1 MSSAHAGVVLESLPQ
16 LSGKPWREGGEA
28 FIFEH
33 PTEKNQ
39 LIKVF
44 HKNQIRTPRTGPGA
58 AHLVDLYSLSEG
70 LSPSQSRRLSDCFS
84 WPITLY
90 GTSIDKIDGIAIR
103 RADENFWLE
112 YTNTFE
118 TIYTVQNLA
127 FLGPA
132 LSKPIIVSAPYT
144 SVSFEN
150 RIEIAMEFLRA
161 LSVLWQL
168 GFRYCDYSENNLL
181 WAFEP
186 RPCVFVIDAEGCSRP
201 GTKENRSPGWMPL
214 DDQLGFSIESDRSQC
229 ALVVWRVICG
239 DMKFSPPNS
248 QIDSPARNLQKS
260 TIRLIAKLRHE
271 GTAELAA
278 ELLEDLKQYR
288 GSVISDAAFEWAVS
302 TQYADVVLD
311 YAPEKPSRYQQ
322 EIIDRA
328 LDQRRLENDIRSS
341 APAVRRAKL
350 SRSVPIAG
358 FEFDISLNQSSAEI
372 QHEPELLRE
381 LALEGEFAQI
391 AEVFAT
397 SKDSMEIN
405 NVVTR
410 SIQSAL
416 SIFGAPKI
424 HAVRA
429 QSGHQR
435 FEWAW
440 PGAPF
445 VNCAKVDIIGP
456 NSDLLNTTIAYRK
469 TSKSGLTLPIDS
481 AYPENSVLQISLGLV
496 TPNNQFVFCPLTGEA
511 PVATSHRPM
520 NSVHQSTGTAAPI
533 GPELT
538 DRTWTPVEARESA
551 RGESKDT
558 ETEDED
564 VLDLFPPTQIGERPR
579 FFGRL
584 ASSIRGFT
592 RRRV

>member
-1 MSSAHAGVVLESLPQ
+1 
-16 LSGKPWREGGEA
+16 
-28 FIFEH
+28 
-33 PTEKNQ
+33 
-39 LIKVF
+39 
-44 HKNQIRTPRTGPGA
+44 
-58 AHLVDLYSLSEG
+58 
-70 LSPSQSRRLSDCFS
+70 
-84 WPITLY
+84 
-90 GTSIDKIDGIAIR
+90 
-103 RADENFWLE
+103 
-112 YTNTFE
+112 
-118 TIYTVQNLA
+118 
-127 FLGPA
+127 
-132 LSKPIIVSAPYT
+132 
-144 SVSFEN
+144 
-150 RIEIAMEFLRA
+150 
-161 LSVLWQL
+161 
-168 GFRYCDYSENNLL
+168 
-181 WAFEP
+181 
-186 RPCVFVIDAEGCSRP
+186 
-201 GTKENRSPGWMPL
+201 MPL
-214 DDQLGFSIESDRSQC
+214 DEKLGQSLESDRSQC

-239 DMKFSPPNS
+239 DMKYSPPNS

-288 GSVISDAAFEWAVS
+288 GKTISDAAFDWAVS
-302 TQYADVVLD
+302 TQYANVVLD
-311 YAPEKPSRYQQ
+311 YAPKNPSTSQQ
-322 EIIDRA
+322 EVIERA
-328 LDQRRLENDIRSS
+328 RAQKKLESEILS
-341 APAVRRAKL
+341 ANPSLRKVKL

-440 PGAPF
+440 PGASY
-445 VNCAKVDIIGP
+445 VNCAKVEIIGP
-456 NSDLLNTTIAYRK
+456 NGDLLNNTIAYRK

-481 AYPENSVLQISLGLV
+481 TYPASSVLQLSLGLV
-496 TPNNQFVFCPLTGEA
+496 TPNKQFVFCPLVGEA
-511 PVATSHRPM
+511 SIATSNAMP
-520 NSVHQSTGTAAPI
+520 SGAGSTSESPSIIEVA
-533 GPELT
+533 E
-538 DRTWTPVEARESA
+538 RMWTPVEARESA